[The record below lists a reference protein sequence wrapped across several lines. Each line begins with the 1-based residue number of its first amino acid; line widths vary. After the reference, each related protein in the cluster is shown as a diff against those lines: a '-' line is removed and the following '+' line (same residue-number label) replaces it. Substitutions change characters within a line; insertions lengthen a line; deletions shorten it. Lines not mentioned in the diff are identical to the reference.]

1 MTAVEPSLL
10 LVELMKKH
18 IARIT
23 NGTVEVVSQPFEN
36 IDIQAKGW
44 EKAFDLVFVSMCP
57 VLDNWES
64 VEKILSCAREFCY
77 MSMSVGPAEH
87 SLVDEIWPLVTG
99 QLRKGGRMEM
109 SYLLIVAIT

>member
-1 MTAVEPSLL
+1 MTAVEPSLP

-57 VLDNWES
+57 VLDNGK
-64 VEKILSCAREFCY
+64 V
-77 MSMSVGPAEH
+77 
-87 SLVDEIWPLVTG
+87 
-99 QLRKGGRMEM
+99 
-109 SYLLIVAIT
+109 